1 MQSHGKKKNSEALS
15 VKLNGLLCAGPSPP
29 SASNHLAVSLPA
41 REAIWGACVSALSTV
56 PRLLR
61 MLLQSMQVDDLSE
74 DELPQL
80 GRILCT
86 LLQHVPLHSQLLAN
100 SHLLQEIIQQ
110 LTVGKDAAAAATAAE
125 ASGKRVRA
133 DGGAHRICLLPAC
146 LLQRYSRGGTRQQ
159 WLTDL
164 LYYYS
169 VAMAHSSSARRGNL
183 GGLRDMY

>member
-1 MQSHGKKKNSEALS
+1 M
-15 VKLNGLLCAGPSPP
+15 
-29 SASNHLAVSLPA
+29 
-41 REAIWGACVSALSTV
+41 SALTTV

-110 LTVGKDAAAAATAAE
+110 LTVGTAL
-125 ASGKRVRA
+125 SLSQPPPQPVRPQE
-133 DGGAHRICLLPAC
+133 GV
-146 LLQRYSRGGTRQQ
+146 QRGR
-159 WLTDL
+159 
-164 LYYYS
+164 
-169 VAMAHSSSARRGNL
+169 ARR
-183 GGLRDMY
+183 RRSVD